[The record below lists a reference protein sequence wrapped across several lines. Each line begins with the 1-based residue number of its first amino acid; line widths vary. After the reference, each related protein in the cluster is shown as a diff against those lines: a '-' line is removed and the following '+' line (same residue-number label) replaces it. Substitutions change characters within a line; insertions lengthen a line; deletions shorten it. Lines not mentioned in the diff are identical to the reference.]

1 MRHAFGER
9 NPPPAPLTVVTL
21 TEAQGVRMAA
31 RVKIGVAAWGD
42 LNDYYPRGM
51 KPAERLTFYSAEF
64 PLVEADTSYYAIPA
78 PRTPASWVSATPDG
92 FTFNVK
98 AFRLFTAH
106 PTPPRFLPPNVRGDL
121 PPELASKRSLYYKDV
136 PDRLRDELWAMFR
149 AVVDTIRGAGKLGVV
164 LFQFPPWF
172 MPGRDS
178 HAHVDECRERMA
190 GYPVA
195 VELRNRFWLLDD
207 GLEQTLSYLRRAEIS
222 FVSVD
227 EPQGFNSS
235 VPPVADVTGQ
245 FGIVRFHGRNRDTWE
260 KKGLKKSAERFDYYY
275 TEAEMEEWAPRIET
289 MRSDADEVH
298 VIMNTN
304 NRDQAIVNSRLAA
317 KVFDESL
324 VRSPRLL

>member
-1 MRHAFGER
+1 
-9 NPPPAPLTVVTL
+9 
-21 TEAQGVRMAA
+21 MAA
-31 RVKIGVAAWGD
+31 KVKIGVAAWGD

-51 KPAERLTFYSAEF
+51 KPAEKLTFYAAEF
-64 PLVEADTSYYAIPA
+64 PLVEVDTSYYAIPA
-78 PRTPASWVSATPDG
+78 PRMPASWVSATPDG

-98 AFRLFTAH
+98 AFRLFTGH
-106 PTPPRFLPPNVRGDL
+106 PTPPKFLPPDVRAAL
-121 PPELASKRSLYYKDV
+121 PAELASKRSLYYNDV
-136 PDRLRDELWAMFR
+136 PDRHRDALWEMFR
-149 AVVDTIRGAGKLGVV
+149 EVVDTIRGAGKLGVV

-172 MPGRDS
+172 MPRRS
-178 HAHVDECRERMA
+178 SYAHVDECRERMA

-195 VELRNRFWLLDD
+195 VELRNRFWLADD
-207 GLEQTLSYLRRAEIS
+207 GLEETLSYLRRAGIS

-275 TEAEMEEWAPRIET
+275 TEAEMAEWAPRIET
-289 MRSDADEVH
+289 MRSSADEVH
-298 VIMNTN
+298 VIINTN
-304 NRDQAIVNSRLAA
+304 NQDQASVNARLAA

-324 VRSPRLL
+324 ARSPRLL

>member
-1 MRHAFGER
+1 
-9 NPPPAPLTVVTL
+9 
-21 TEAQGVRMAA
+21 MAA
-31 RVKIGVAAWGD
+31 SVKIGVAAWTD

-51 KPAERLTFYSAEF
+51 KPAERLTFYAAEF
-64 PLVEADTSYYAIPA
+64 PLVEVDTSYYAIPA
-78 PRTPASWVSATPDG
+78 PRLPASWVSATPGG

-106 PTPPRFLPPNVRGDL
+106 PTPPRFLPPDVRDAL
-121 PPELASKRSLYYKDV
+121 PPELAGKRSLYYNDV
-136 PDRLRDELWAMFR
+136 PDRQKDALWDMFR
-149 AVVDTIRGAGKLGVV
+149 GVVDTIRRAGKLGVV

-172 MPGRDS
+172 MPRKS
-178 HAHVDECRERMA
+178 SYAHVDECRERMA

-207 GLEQTLSYLRRAEIS
+207 GLEETLSYLRRAGIS

-227 EPQGFNSS
+227 EPQGFDSS
-235 VPPVADVTGQ
+235 APPVADVTGQ

-275 TEAEMEEWAPRIET
+275 TEAEMAEWAPRIET
-289 MRSDADEVH
+289 MRSNADEMH
-298 VIMNTN
+298 VIINTN
-304 NRDQAIVNSRLAA
+304 NEDQASVNARLAA

>member
-1 MRHAFGER
+1 
-9 NPPPAPLTVVTL
+9 
-21 TEAQGVRMAA
+21 MAG

-64 PLVEADTSYYAIPA
+64 PLVEVDTSYYAIPA
-78 PRTPASWVSATPDG
+78 PRMPASWVGATPDG
-92 FTFNVK
+92 FTFNIK

-106 PTPPRFLPPNVRGDL
+106 PTPPKFLPPNIRGDL
-121 PPELASKRSLYYKDV
+121 PPELVSKRSLYYGDV
-136 PDRLRDELWAMFR
+136 PDRQKDELWEMFR
-149 AVVDTIRGAGKLGVV
+149 SVVDTIRDAGKLGVV

-172 MPGRDS
+172 MPRQS
-178 HAHVDECRERMA
+178 SYAHVDECRERMA

-207 GLEQTLSYLRRAEIS
+207 GLEETLSYLRRAEIS

-275 TEAEMEEWAPRIET
+275 TEAEMAEWAPRIET
-289 MRSDADEVH
+289 MKSSADEVH

-304 NRDQAIVNSRLAA
+304 NQDQASVNARLAA

-324 VRSPRLL
+324 ARSPRLL